1 MDNCGDK
8 PPECLSGLQP
18 LMAIMDQ
25 FRTGSV
31 CLAIKLMLL
40 HMVDAMGKILYL
52 CQVQGTYSSGANRVP
67 RESMSADGSR
77 SWANKNG

>member
-8 PPECLSGLQP
+8 PPKCLSGLQP

-40 HMVDAMGKILYL
+40 HMVDAIRFKEHIGLVPIGYL
-52 CQVQGTYSSGANRVP
+52 
-67 RESMSADGSR
+67 
-77 SWANKNG
+77 